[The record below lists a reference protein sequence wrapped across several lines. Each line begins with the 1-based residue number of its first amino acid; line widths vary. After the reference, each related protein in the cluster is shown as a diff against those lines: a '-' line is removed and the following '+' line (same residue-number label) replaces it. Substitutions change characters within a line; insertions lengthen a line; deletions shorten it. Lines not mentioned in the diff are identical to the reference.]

1 MRAVGAAV
9 LFALIGTLVLTAVA
23 QQQQPQP
30 GAASNA
36 QRQPGNAPT
45 PQQMMGYFAG
55 DWKLTGTQKISP
67 SSPPAP
73 YTSTEHGEWVG
84 TDFLEIHAVSHGP
97 LGDIHSVRMIE
108 YNPANQMFTFNAYNS
123 LGEHQVATCNPQ
135 GTQWTWNVEQK
146 MNGVTTNAR
155 RVLTLTSP
163 NSYTFK
169 TEVQNPAGA
178 WVTVM
183 EGTAARAQ

>member
-1 MRAVGAAV
+1 MRAVCAAV
-9 LFALIGTLVLTAVA
+9 IFAFLSTVLLAAQT
-23 QQQQPQP
+23 QQQSQPAS
-30 GAASNA
+30 GANA

-67 SSPPAP
+67 SSPAAP

-97 LGDIHSVRMIE
+97 LGDVHAVRMIE

-123 LGEHQVATCNPQ
+123 LGEHQVAECKPQ
-135 GTQWTWNVEQK
+135 GVQWTWSVEQK
-146 MNGVTTNAR
+146 MNGVTTSAR

-163 NSYTFK
+163 DSYTFK
-169 TEVQNPAGA
+169 TEVEKPGGG

-183 EGTAARAQ
+183 EGTATRSQ